1 MNKNEL
7 LSAIKA
13 AGVQMVDP
21 MNMGA
26 TQVGDY
32 EYVVPVA
39 PIEGDE
45 GGETRYVRITF
56 AACNPTGTE
65 KVPAFDLTAA
75 VEKYEQEKA
84 EKAQKAE
91 EAARKRAEREAANEA
106 RKAARAT
113 EKAEREAKKA
123 AKEAKKAE

>member
-7 LSAIKA
+7 LSAIKV
-13 AGVQMVDP
+13 AGVQMVNP

-45 GGETRYVRITF
+45 SDTPRYVRITF

-91 EAARKRAEREAANEA
+91 EAARKRARAA
-106 RKAARAT
+106 

-123 AKEAKKAE
+123 AKEAEKAE